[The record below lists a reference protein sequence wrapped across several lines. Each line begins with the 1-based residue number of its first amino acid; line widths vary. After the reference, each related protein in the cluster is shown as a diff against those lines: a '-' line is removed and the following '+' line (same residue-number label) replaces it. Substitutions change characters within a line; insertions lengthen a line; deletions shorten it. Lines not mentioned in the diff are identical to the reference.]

1 VGKTRRW
8 ISALVL
14 TSTITLAAALGSQ
27 SRAVAPEPAPAGADW
42 TATAHELQGQ
52 IGSQFTFVCPAF
64 GRLDEVWGTTIYTD
78 DSTVCSAAVQ
88 AGLITDAQGGTVR
101 IQLAPG
107 QSSYTG
113 STANGVTS
121 SSYGDWSRSYTL
133 VSAQQ
138 GSGRSGVAMGGAG
151 WTVSATPWRGK
162 NGTEYLVICP
172 GGGRIQTIYGTNVYT
187 DDSSV
192 CTAAVQV
199 GLINATNGGEVTIV
213 IKPGQSQYTSSNV
226 NGVISR
232 SYPSWLG
239 SFSLVGAQTVGGGGA
254 GGGSTT
260 TTTSSSGGSQPT
272 ATVDDHVTVN
282 GQVFTGG
289 TIPYNAT
296 VDVTHG
302 GVTLTTPAGTANF
315 TGNDQTASAFVL
327 KKATVL
333 GKPETLVTLAK
344 GNFSVCPKRKTASVR
359 GSAPS
364 TTVVR
369 ELWGN
374 GKGTFQTRG
383 RFAAATVRGTH
394 WLTEDRCDGTLV
406 RVTRGTVQVLDLKT
420 GKTVTVTTGHSYLA
434 KP

>member
-1 VGKTRRW
+1 VERIGRW
-8 ISALVL
+8 ITAVVVV
-14 TSTITLAAALGSQ
+14 STVTLAGSAGSQ
-27 SRAVAPEPAPAGADW
+27 GRSLAPEPAPAGADW
-42 TATAHELQGQ
+42 TATARDLQGS
-52 IGSQFTFVCPAF
+52 IGQQFTFVCPAF
-64 GRLDEVWGTTIYTD
+64 GRLDEVWGTTIFTD
-78 DSTVCSAAVQ
+78 DSTVCSAAVLS
-88 AGLITDAQGGTVR
+88 GLITDAQGGTVK

-121 SSYGDWSRSYTL
+121 SSYTDWDRSYTL

-138 GSGRSGVAMGGAG
+138 GSGQSGVAMGGAG
-151 WTVSATPWRGK
+151 WTASATAFRGK

-172 GGGRIQTIYGTNVYT
+172 GGGRIGTIYGTNVYT
-187 DDSSV
+187 DDSSI

-199 GLINATNGGEVTIV
+199 GLISTTNGGEVTIV
-213 IKPGQSQYTSSNV
+213 IKPGQSSYTSSNV

-239 SFSLVGAQTVGGGGA
+239 SFSFVGAKTVGGGG

-260 TTTSSSGGSQPT
+260 TTTSSSGASQPT

-296 VDVTHG
+296 VDVTLG

-315 TGNDQTASAFVL
+315 TGNDQTESAFVL
-327 KKATVL
+327 KKKTVL
-333 GKPETLVTLAK
+333 GKPVTLLALAK
-344 GNFSVCPKRKTASVR
+344 GNFSVCPKRKTASAR
-359 GSAPS
+359 GSTPS
-364 TTVVR
+364 STVVR
-369 ELWGN
+369 ELWGK
-374 GKGTFQTRG
+374 GKGKFQTQG
-383 RFAAATVRGTH
+383 RYAAATVRGTH

-406 RVTRGTVQVLDLKT
+406 KVQSGTVQVLDLKT
-420 GKTVTVTTGHSYLA
+420 GKTVTVTAGHSFLA